1 MGEVYRAYDTSH
13 ERVVALK
20 LLAPHLSDDENYRA
34 RFRREC
40 HLAARLREPHVIPI
54 HRYGDI
60 DGRLFLD
67 MRLVEGRDLGNVL
80 AHGPLPPALAVDIVS
95 QVARALDAAHEDG
108 LIHRD
113 VKPSNVL
120 IAEGGVEKD
129 SDFVFVY
136 LVDFGVARSV
146 DENQA
151 SGSLTQ
157 AGGAVGTFDY
167 MPPDGSPGHPPTAGP
182 MSTRSPACCTSA

>member
-13 ERVVALK
+13 DRVVALK

-67 MRLVEGRDLGNVL
+67 MRLVEGRDLGSVL
-80 AHGPLPPALAVDIVS
+80 GDGP
-95 QVARALDAAHEDG
+95 
-108 LIHRD
+108 
-113 VKPSNVL
+113 
-120 IAEGGVEKD
+120 
-129 SDFVFVY
+129 
-136 LVDFGVARSV
+136 
-146 DENQA
+146 
-151 SGSLTQ
+151 
-157 AGGAVGTFDY
+157 
-167 MPPDGSPGHPPTAGP
+167 MPPDPAAGVSGHVTPVEYKVLEWSKP
-182 MSTRSPACCTSA
+182 